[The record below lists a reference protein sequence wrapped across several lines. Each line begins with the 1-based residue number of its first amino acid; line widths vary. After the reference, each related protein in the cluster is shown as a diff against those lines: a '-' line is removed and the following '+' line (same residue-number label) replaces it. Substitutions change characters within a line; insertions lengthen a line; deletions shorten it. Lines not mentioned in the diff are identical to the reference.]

1 MFSDMNIAIALVDF
15 LSENV
20 ACIVAGKS
28 LHAYPIKAGLEDDT
42 AVGNAVIT
50 MFAECGIV
58 KDAYEIFTCTNR
70 DQVERD
76 IYIQRPVIE
85 YYSAIE
91 NNILLDRHRDSFC
104 LTS

>member
-1 MFSDMNIAIALVDF
+1 

-42 AVGNAVIT
+42 AVGNAIIT

-70 DQVERD
+70 DRVTWNATISLFMIMET
-76 IYIQRPVIE
+76 PLFP
-85 YYSAIE
+85 S
-91 NNILLDRHRDSFC
+91 
-104 LTS
+104 LTI

>member
-1 MFSDMNIAIALVDF
+1 

-42 AVGNAVIT
+42 AVGNAIIT

-58 KDAYEIFTCTNR
+58 KDAYEIFTCTN
-70 DQVERD
+70 
-76 IYIQRPVIE
+76 
-85 YYSAIE
+85 
-91 NNILLDRHRDSFC
+91 C
-104 LTS
+104 